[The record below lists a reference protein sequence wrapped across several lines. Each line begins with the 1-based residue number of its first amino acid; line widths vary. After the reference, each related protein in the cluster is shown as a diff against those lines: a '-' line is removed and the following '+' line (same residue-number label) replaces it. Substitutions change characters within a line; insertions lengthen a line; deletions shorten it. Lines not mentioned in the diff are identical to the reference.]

1 MTRLH
6 KTMRNR
12 LEKAIRD
19 YGMIEKGDRILVG
32 VSGGLDS
39 LTLLK
44 FLHDRMIFN
53 NLSYS
58 LLVAHLDL
66 GFNEPEPMG
75 WKLLETH
82 FRTLGVD
89 YRIIHTRISQDA
101 LSPDAKKN
109 PCFICSLSRR
119 RKVYELAHR
128 EKCNKIAYGHHK
140 DDIVETLLIN
150 ILYGRKIETMNPI
163 QEVFKGKMHIIRP
176 LAYIEEAL
184 IKKFALEAELPQISR
199 FCPMDG
205 LSRRQRVKDI
215 IIDLQKSEKNA
226 NIRENI
232 FRSLSH
238 VNIAFRPSDIE
249 SGKTSAPNGHNNK

>member
-12 LEKAIRD
+12 LEKAIHD
-19 YGMIEKGDRILVG
+19 YRMIEKGDRVLVG
-32 VSGGLDS
+32 VSGGPDS

-44 FLHDRMIFN
+44 FLHDRMVFN
-53 NLSYS
+53 NQSFS

-66 GFNEPEPMG
+66 GFNEPEPVS

-109 PCFICSLSRR
+109 PCFICSLYRR

-150 ILYGRKIETMNPI
+150 ILYGRKIETMNPV
-163 QEVFKGKMHIIRP
+163 QEVFQGKMHIIRP

-184 IKKFALEAELPQISR
+184 IKKFALEAGLPQTSR
-199 FCPMDG
+199 LCPMDG

-215 IIDLQKSEKNA
+215 IVDLQESEKNA

-238 VNIAFRPSDIE
+238 VNIAFLPS
-249 SGKTSAPNGHNNK
+249 NKEGRNAMFT